1 MVSQEALRGNWNSIV
16 GMVKEK
22 FGQIT
27 GDELSKVEGNM
38 EQFVGLIQ
46 RKTGQTKQQVEG
58 FLSECCDNAGSYLS
72 SATEA
77 AGKAASQASRFV
89 AEGYDKVAQG
99 AERSYDYTR
108 STVERRPFQSVA
120 LVAGVSLLAGVL
132 LGLSLGNR
140 R

>member
-1 MVSQEALRGNWNSIV
+1 MVNQEVLRGNWNSIV

-27 GDELSKVEGNM
+27 GDDLSKVDGNI
-38 EQFVGLIQ
+38 EQFVGLLQ
-46 RKTGQTKQQVEG
+46 RKTGQTKQQVEA
-58 FLSECCDNAGSYLS
+58 FLEECCGNASSYVS

-77 AGKAASQASRFV
+77 AGKAASHASRFV
-89 AEGYDKVAQG
+89 ADGYERVAEG
-99 AERSYDYTR
+99 AERGYDYAR
-108 STVERRPFQSVA
+108 SAVGRRPVESVA

-132 LGLSLGNR
+132 LGLSLCNR